1 VIVSAVVT
9 SNPKVHA
16 PPAGTV
22 AVAAATVGWLATD
35 LPAAVPA
42 GAALGVLAV
51 SDLATHRVSIRTLAV
66 GSGLVALA
74 LTVDAAVGNS
84 WERLALAIGGTATT
98 AALLAIAWLSTS
110 GISFGDVL
118 LGAFALAV
126 PLYLSIT
133 ATAMTVLVALV
144 TSALYVVARAA
155 LLGARRSS
163 TIPLVPAL
171 LVGWLCGV
179 LVS

>member
-1 VIVSAVVT
+1 MSAVVT
-9 SNPKVHA
+9 SIPKVDA

-22 AVAAATVGWLATD
+22 AVAVGAATVGWLATD

-42 GAALGVLAV
+42 GTALGVLAV
-51 SDLATHRVSIRTLAV
+51 SDLATHRISIRALAV

-84 WERLALAIGGTATT
+84 WERLALAIAGTAAA
-98 AALLAIAWLSTS
+98 AALLAIAWLSAG

-126 PLYLSIT
+126 PFYLSLT
-133 ATAMTVLVALV
+133 ATAITVLAALV
-144 TSALYVVARAA
+144 TAALYVAARTAR
-155 LLGARRSS
+155 LGARRSA
-163 TIPLVPAL
+163 TVPLAPAL

-179 LVS
+179 VGS